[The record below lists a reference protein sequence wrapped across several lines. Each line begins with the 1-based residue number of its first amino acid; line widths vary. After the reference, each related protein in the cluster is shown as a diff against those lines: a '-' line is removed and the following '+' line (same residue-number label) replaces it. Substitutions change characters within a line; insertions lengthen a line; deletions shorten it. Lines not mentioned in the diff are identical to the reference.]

1 MPLAQHGPGLLA
13 KIIAGALEYRPEL
26 VADSPLH
33 WQRTRVGLGR
43 FGAIELDR
51 RFPDGGFEF
60 LQRRQM
66 TALLQLFSVAAA
78 IGDQFTDVGFGAEEI
93 DHRCG
98 VLFGHGEDEFE
109 AFAID

>member
-1 MPLAQHGPGLLA
+1 MPLAHHGPGLLA

-33 WQRTRVGLGR
+33 WQRTR